1 MQIYELFRFQL
12 LPISQHQQQ
21 LFSKT
26 FTVNEIRERKN
37 EFLNEALAELPGFVH
52 PRTEVRHKV
61 ERHEDGFFVFK
72 LSAHKKL
79 DRYTEEFMLER
90 LETWPNVT
98 VVIDNDPDRQV
109 IGISRNTLAFSSGHV
124 VANLLER
131 TLNSSLSNYG
141 LTIQIQEQF
150 EKNNFWEIIDKFRGR
165 IKRVRFEMVSPN
177 MANISQVLR
186 VDLKQ
191 LNRES
196 NSQRTSI
203 ELQAVD
209 GASLELSRDNPL
221 VAGCVEYASLGGGD
235 IAIKVSGLK
244 KEIRTSTSVSTVAI
258 DNLEMELPKKD
269 ALAALNRILNNAV
282 G

>member
-12 LPISQHQQQ
+12 LPISQHQQE

-26 FTVNEIRERKN
+26 FTVEEIRARKN
-37 EFLNEALAELPGFVH
+37 EFLNEVLAKLPEFLH
-52 PRTEVRHKV
+52 PRTEVRHKI
-61 ERHEDGFFVFK
+61 ERHEEELFIFK
-72 LSAHKKL
+72 LSAHRKL
-79 DRYTEEFMLER
+79 DRYTEEFVLER

-98 VVIDNDPDRQV
+98 VVIDNAPDRQA

-131 TLNSSLSNYG
+131 TLNGPLAEYG

-150 EKNNFWEIIDKFRGR
+150 AKNNFWEIIDRYRGR
-165 IKRVRFEMVSPN
+165 VKRVRFEMVSPN
-177 MANISQVLR
+177 MANISHVLK
-186 VDLKQ
+186 VDLRQ
-191 LNRES
+191 LNRDS

-209 GASLELSRDNPL
+209 GASLELSPNNPL
-221 VAGCVEYASLGGGD
+221 IAGCVEYASLGGGD
-235 IAIKVSGLK
+235 IAIKVTGLK

-258 DNLEMELPKKD
+258 DNLEMALPKKD
-269 ALAALNRILNNAV
+269 ALDALTRILNNAM

>member
-12 LPISQHQQQ
+12 LPISQQQQ
-21 LFSKT
+21 ELFSQT
-26 FTVNEIRERKN
+26 YTVEEIRTRKN
-37 EFLNEALAELPGFVH
+37 EFLNNVLKKLPEFLH
-52 PRTEVRHKV
+52 PRTEVRHKI
-61 ERHEDGFFVFK
+61 ERHEDELIIFK
-72 LSAHKKL
+72 LSAHKSL
-79 DRYTEEFMLER
+79 NRYTEEFTREQ

-98 VVIDNDPDRQV
+98 VVIDNAPDSQV
-109 IGISRNTLAFSSGHV
+109 IGISRNSLAFSSGHV

-131 TLNSSLSNYG
+131 TLNIPLAEYG
-141 LTIQIQEQF
+141 LTIQIREQF
-150 EKNNFWEIIDKFRGR
+150 AKNNFWEIIDRYQGR

-177 MANISQVLR
+177 MANISRVLEI
-186 VDLKQ
+186 DLKQ

-203 ELQAVD
+203 QLEAVD
-209 GASLELSRDNPL
+209 GASLELRPDNPL
-221 VAGCVEYASLGGGD
+221 IAGCIEYASAGGGD
-235 IAIKVSGLK
+235 IAIKVTGLK

-269 ALAALNRILNNAV
+269 ALAALNRILENAT

>member
-12 LPISQHQQQ
+12 LPISQHQQE

-26 FTVNEIRERKN
+26 FTVEEIRERKN
-37 EFLNEALAELPGFVH
+37 EFLNEVFAKLPEFLH
-52 PRTEVRHKV
+52 PRTEVRYKV
-61 ERHEDGFFVFK
+61 ERHEGELFIFK
-72 LSAHKKL
+72 LSAHRKL
-79 DRYTEEFMLER
+79 DRYTEEFVLER

-98 VVIDNDPDRQV
+98 VVIDNAPDRQV

-131 TLNSSLSNYG
+131 TLNGPLAEYG

-150 EKNNFWEIIDKFRGR
+150 AKNNFWEIIDRYRGR
-165 IKRVRFEMVSPN
+165 VKRVRFEMVSPN
-177 MANISQVLR
+177 MANISHVLE

-191 LNRES
+191 LNRDS

-209 GASLELSRDNPL
+209 GASLELSPNNPL
-221 VAGCVEYASLGGGD
+221 IAGCVEYASLGGGD
-235 IAIKVSGLK
+235 IAIKVTGLK

-258 DNLEMELPKKD
+258 ENLEMALPKKD
-269 ALAALNRILNNAV
+269 ALAALNRILNDAM

>member
-12 LPISQHQQQ
+12 LPISQHQQE

-26 FTVNEIRERKN
+26 FTVEQIRERKN
-37 EFLNEALAELPGFVH
+37 EFLNEVLTKLPEFVH
-52 PRTEVRHKV
+52 PRTEVRHKI
-61 ERHEDGFFVFK
+61 ERNEDEFFVFK
-72 LSAHKKL
+72 LSAHRKL
-79 DRYTEEFMLER
+79 ERYTEDFELER

-109 IGISRNTLAFSSGHV
+109 IGISRNILAFSSGHV
-124 VANLLER
+124 VANLLQR
-131 TLNSSLSNYG
+131 TLNGALSQYG

-150 EKNNFWEIIDKFRGR
+150 AKNDFWEIIDKYRGR
-165 IKRVRFEMVSPN
+165 VKRVKFEMVSPN
-177 MANISQVLR
+177 MANISHVLK

-203 ELQAVD
+203 ELEAVD
-209 GASLELSRDNPL
+209 GASLELSPDNPL
-221 VAGCVEYASLGGGD
+221 IASCVEYASAGGGD
-235 IAIKVSGLK
+235 IAIKISGLK
-244 KEIRTSTSVSTVAI
+244 TEIRTSTSVSTVAI
-258 DNLEMELPKKD
+258 DSLEMEMPKKD

>member
-12 LPISQHQQQ
+12 LPISQHQQE

-26 FTVNEIRERKN
+26 FTVEQIRERKN
-37 EFLNEALAELPGFVH
+37 EFLNEVLTKLPEFVH
-52 PRTEVRHKV
+52 PRTEVRHKI
-61 ERHEDGFFVFK
+61 ERHEDEFFVFK
-72 LSAHKKL
+72 LSAHRKL
-79 DRYTEEFMLER
+79 ERYTEDFELER

-109 IGISRNTLAFSSGHV
+109 IGISRNILAFSSGHV
-124 VANLLER
+124 VANLLQR
-131 TLNSSLSNYG
+131 TLNGALSQYG

-150 EKNNFWEIIDKFRGR
+150 AKNDFWEIIDKYRGR
-165 IKRVRFEMVSPN
+165 VKRVKFEMVSPN
-177 MANISQVLR
+177 MANISHVLK

-203 ELQAVD
+203 ELEAVD
-209 GASLELSRDNPL
+209 GASLELSPDNPL
-221 VAGCVEYASLGGGD
+221 IASCVEYASAGGGD
-235 IAIKVSGLK
+235 IAIKISGLK
-244 KEIRTSTSVSTVAI
+244 TEIRTSTSVSTVAI
-258 DNLEMELPKKD
+258 DSLEMEMPKKD